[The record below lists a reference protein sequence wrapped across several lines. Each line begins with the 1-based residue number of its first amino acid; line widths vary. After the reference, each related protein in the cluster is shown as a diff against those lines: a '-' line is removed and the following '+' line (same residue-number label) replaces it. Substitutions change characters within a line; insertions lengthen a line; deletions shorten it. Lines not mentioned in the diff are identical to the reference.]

1 MVMKV
6 ILVIEDT
13 QSMREEIVQILE
25 FEGYQTLSAAD
36 GHVGAQLAKSRQ
48 PDLIICD
55 VLMPQADGFETVKL
69 VRQDQCLRDTP
80 FIFLTALTDASARQ
94 VANALGVK
102 AYLTKPFTSD
112 GLISAVEFC
121 LQG

>member
-1 MVMKV
+1 MKV

-13 QSMREEIVQILE
+13 PSMREEIVQILE
-25 FEGYQTLSAAD
+25 FEGYQTLSVAD

-55 VLMPQADGFETVKL
+55 VLMPQVDGYETVKL
-69 VRQDQCLRDTP
+69 VRQDQCLRETP
-80 FIFLTALTDASARQ
+80 FIFVTALTDASARR
-94 VANALGVK
+94 AAKALGVK
-102 AYLTKPFTSD
+102 AYLTKPFASD
-112 GLISAVEFC
+112 ELLSAIKTC